1 MSSWHEEDQ
10 NWLLCAP
17 LIFREERVQKTVQQV
32 EDLVSLLGLPPR
44 ARVLDLCCGQGRH
57 AIELA
62 RRGFRV
68 TGVDRTAAFIE
79 QAAAQSKAE
88 GLEVEWLVDD
98 VRTFSR
104 PGAFDATLCLGQSFS
119 YFDTRE
125 DDEQFVRLA
134 FDSLVPGGP
143 FVLEADGKE
152 LMARTLE
159 PRQWWEFG
167 DIIAVAEFNVRR
179 SWEILE
185 THWQAFIG
193 GQKIE
198 LTTTQRMY
206 SGVEGMSLLE
216 KCGFSEVAVYGHQ
229 DGRPYDVAAELQVM
243 VGRRPR
249 R

>member
-1 MSSWHEEDQ
+1 MAWHEEDRI
-10 NWLLCAP
+10 WMLCAP
-17 LIFREERVQKTVQQV
+17 LIFREERVVKTVQQV
-32 EDLVSLLGLPPR
+32 EDLVALLGLRPGQ
-44 ARVLDLCCGQGRH
+44 RVLDLCCGQGRH

-68 TGVDRTAAFIE
+68 TGVDRTEAFIQQAE
-79 QAAAQSKAE
+79 QQSKAE
-88 GLEVEWLVDD
+88 GLEIEWLVDD
-98 VRTFSR
+98 VRRFAR
-104 PGAFDATLCLGQSFS
+104 PGAFDAALCLGQSFS

-125 DDEQFVRLA
+125 DDERFVRLA

-159 PRQWWEFG
+159 PRQWWELG
-167 DIIAVAEFNVRR
+167 DVVAVAEFTPRR

-185 THWQAFIG
+185 TRWQAFIG
-193 GQKIE
+193 GERVE

-206 SGVEGMSLLE
+206 SGVEGIALLE
-216 KCGFSEVAVYGHQ
+216 KCGFTEVAVYGHQ
-229 DGRPYDVAAELQVM
+229 DGRPYDLAAELQVM

-249 R
+249 G